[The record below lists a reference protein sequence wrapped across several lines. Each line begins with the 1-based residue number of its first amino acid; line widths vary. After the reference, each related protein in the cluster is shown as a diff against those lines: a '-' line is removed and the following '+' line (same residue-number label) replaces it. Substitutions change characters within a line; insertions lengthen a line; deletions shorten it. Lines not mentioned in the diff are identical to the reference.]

1 MTVTFEKISESVD
14 LPFTDLAEEAW
25 YSGAV
30 EYVYAHGLMRGMSE
44 TVFSPNTSLTRAQAV
59 QILYNLEGQP
69 VVSGAATFTDA
80 EHWAKT
86 PIAWAQQTGVVDGY
100 EDNSFRPENPISRQE
115 FAQMMYNYAK
125 YKGYD
130 LTAKGNL
137 DAFPDA
143 DKMGAWAEPSLA
155 WANGNKLI
163 NGHDDG
169 TLDPGGITIRA
180 QAASILMRFD
190 LNIVK

>member
-1 MTVTFEKISESVD
+1 MEILRDCSLVTKCSVTFEKISESVD

-80 EHWAKT
+80 EHWAKRLS
-86 PIAWAQQTGVVDGY
+86 PG
-100 EDNSFRPENPISRQE
+100 RSR
-115 FAQMMYNYAK
+115 
-125 YKGYD
+125 
-130 LTAKGNL
+130 
-137 DAFPDA
+137 
-143 DKMGAWAEPSLA
+143 LA
-155 WANGNKLI
+155 WWTVTRT
-163 NGHDDG
+163 
-169 TLDPGGITIRA
+169 TLSARRTPFPAR
-180 QAASILMRFD
+180 SLR
-190 LNIVK
+190 K